1 MSNWS
6 IRVNTS
12 NEVNRIIPL
21 VAKTLLH
28 GLQKGAAVL
37 TLTRPTRTIEQNRL
51 MWPLLRDCATQIKHN
66 GMKLS
71 AEDWKDLMTVGFEGV
86 QRSAPSLDGTGLVF
100 FGVSTRKYPKDTFS
114 AFIEFIY
121 ASGTELGVKWSRQS
135 QENYSEVSSGSC

>member
-1 MSNWS
+1 MADWT
-6 IRVNTS
+6 IQVRHEY
-12 NEVNRIIPL
+12 EVPRAMNVVTDTLTRGLAKGPAII
-21 VAKTLLH
+21 
-28 GLQKGAAVL
+28 
-37 TLTRPTRTIEQNRL
+37 TLTRPKRSNDQNRL

-135 QENYSEVSSGSC
+135 EESYSEVSHGGC